1 MWKDELIRAKE
12 AKKLTN
18 KEIAELSG
26 IPEGTI
32 GRIMCGAADD
42 IKLQTAVQLAIALN
56 ISLDDLAGIKASGD
70 KPAETDQFSTLAHQI
85 INRQQKEKRILFA
98 CLMAIMAA
106 LIIMFVYDICN
117 PNIGW
122 YQRTAEAA
130 PQAASA
136 GVLM

>member
-56 ISLDDLAGIKASGD
+56 ISLDDLAGIKSGGE
-70 KPAETDQFSTLAHQI
+70 KTENDQFQTLAYQM
-85 INRQQKEKRILFA
+85 INRQNREKRILFA
-98 CLMAIMAA
+98 CLMVLVGIV
-106 LIIMFVYDICN
+106 MFLFIYDICT
-117 PNIGW
+117 PAMGW
-122 YQRTAEAA
+122 FRSALEAV
-130 PQAASA
+130 QQSA
-136 GVLM
+136 

>member
-42 IKLQTAVQLAIALN
+42 IKLQTAIQLAVVLD
-56 ISLDDLAGIKASGD
+56 ISLDDLAGIKSDGD
-70 KPAETDQFSTLAHQI
+70 KASIDQFERLAYQM
-85 INRQQKEKRILFA
+85 INRQNREKRILFA
-98 CLMAIMAA
+98 CLMALVAIVIF
-106 LIIMFVYDICN
+106 LFVYDICT
-117 PNIGW
+117 PGMGW
-122 YQRTAEAA
+122 FTRAMEAI
-130 PQAASA
+130 QQSASTGA
-136 GVLM
+136 ML

>member
-56 ISLDDLAGIKASGD
+56 ISLDDLAGIKSGGEKNEND
-70 KPAETDQFSTLAHQI
+70 AFQTLAYQM
-85 INRQQKEKRILFA
+85 INRQNREKRILFA
-98 CLMAIMAA
+98 CLMVLVGIVIF
-106 LIIMFVYDICN
+106 LFVYDICT
-117 PNIGW
+117 PYMGW
-122 YQRTAEAA
+122 FRRALEAA
-130 PQAASA
+130 
-136 GVLM
+136 

>member
-42 IKLQTAVQLAIALN
+42 IKLQTAIQLAVVLD
-56 ISLDDLAGIKASGD
+56 ISLDDLAGIKSGGD
-70 KPAETDQFSTLAHQI
+70 KTSIDQFERLAYQMI
-85 INRQQKEKRILFA
+85 SRQNREKRILFV
-98 CLMAIMAA
+98 CLMALVAIVIF
-106 LIIMFVYDICN
+106 LFIYDICT
-117 PNIGW
+117 PGMG
-122 YQRTAEAA
+122 YFRRALEAIQQSVSTGA
-130 PQAASA
+130 
-136 GVLM
+136 MM

>member
-56 ISLDDLAGIKASGD
+56 ISLDDLAGIKSGGE
-70 KPAETDQFSTLAHQI
+70 KTENDQFQTLAYQM
-85 INRQQKEKRILFA
+85 INRQNREKRILFA
-98 CLMAIMAA
+98 CLMVLVGIVIF
-106 LIIMFVYDICN
+106 LFIYDICT
-117 PNIGW
+117 PAMGW
-122 YQRTAEAA
+122 FRRAMECKCYSNT
-130 PQAASA
+130 
-136 GVLM
+136 